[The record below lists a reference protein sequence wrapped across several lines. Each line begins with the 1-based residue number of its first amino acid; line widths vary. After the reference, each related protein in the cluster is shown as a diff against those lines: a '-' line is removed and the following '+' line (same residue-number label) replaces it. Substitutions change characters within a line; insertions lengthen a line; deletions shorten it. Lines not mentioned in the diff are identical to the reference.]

1 MAAPAAEEEVSVK
14 IISWVWENSPYEGK
28 ELLLHLAMADHAND
42 SGWFFA
48 AQTSLASKARCSVEH
63 VRLTARRM
71 VADGYLVVEKVGS
84 SVGRATEYRLIRPV
98 DNRALSVDNSE
109 NSVDNSVSNVV
120 QLPNS
125 LGPQATWSPN
135 PAANSPTPPATNRLI
150 QPVDINKVDSKPYP
164 QEVIHRPAIKYCE
177 THFKM
182 PMPCISCAADAKV
195 RKDPE

>member
-1 MAAPAAEEEVSVK
+1 MAAPGAEEEVSVK

-48 AQTSLASKARCSVEH
+48 AQSSLASKSRCSVEH

-71 VADGYLVVEKVGS
+71 VADGFLVIEKVGS

-98 DNRALSVDNSE
+98 DNHAMSVDNSDI
-109 NSVDNSVSNVV
+109 SVDNFESNVV

-135 PAANSPTPPATNRLI
+135 PEANSPTPPATNRLI
-150 QPVDINKVDSKPYP
+150 QPIDINTSTKKSYP
-164 QEVIHRPAIKYCE
+164 QEVIHRQPMKYCE

-182 PMPCISCAADAKV
+182 PLPCISCSADAKA